1 MVEADL
7 KQKVKVRGGHKGYV
21 TKTLTKCKEALSGS
35 IDPALIKKLKEW
47 KINLNERLDIL
58 KELDNEILNLIPA
71 DKDIEHEIDSA
82 GVFRES
88 IYEVIV
94 HIDEVLEEYES
105 KKVNVSS
112 EGSQGQGAQAKVIS
126 AATTKLPKLVLKK
139 FNGQPTAW
147 QEFYDAFDSS
157 IHKNSSLSDVDRFN
171 YLRNLVEGPAYST
184 IAGLQL
190 TGANYK
196 AALNLLKERFGQKR
210 IIINCHMENLMKIP
224 PVYSST
230 DIRKVRKLYD
240 AIEQNCRGLQA
251 LGVTSSSYGAVL
263 VPVLLQKLPED
274 IKLELTRKLEKPSAD
289 ETTSDDQ
296 RDLDHLLELLK
307 GEVEA
312 RELCGSLQSSGISQD
327 SKRSVYKNPPS
338 TASALF
344 SAGNKKSHASC
355 TFCCGTHTTA
365 ECQVVTSLP
374 ERRNILL

>member
-1 MVEADL
+1 MAEADL
-7 KQKVKVRGGHKGYV
+7 KQKVKIRGGHKGYV
-21 TKTLTKCKEALSGS
+21 TKTLTKCKEALYGS
-35 IDPALIKKLKEW
+35 IEPVLIKKLKEW

-71 DKDIEHEIDSA
+71 DIDIEHEIDSA
-82 GVFRES
+82 GIFRES

-94 HIDEVLEEYES
+94 RINEVLEEYES
-105 KKVNVSS
+105 KKVNISS

-147 QEFYDAFDSS
+147 QEFYDAFNSS
-157 IHKNSSLSDVDRFN
+157 VHKNPSLSDADRFN
-171 YLRNLVEGPAYST
+171 YLRNLVEGHAYSV

-196 AALNLLKERFGQKR
+196 AALNLLKERFEQKR

-251 LGVTSSSYGAVL
+251 LGVH
-263 VPVLLQKLPED
+263 
-274 IKLELTRKLEKPSAD
+274 
-289 ETTSDDQ
+289 
-296 RDLDHLLELLK
+296 HLLM
-307 GEVEA
+307 VQ
-312 RELCGSLQSSGISQD
+312 C
-327 SKRSVYKNPPS
+327 
-338 TASALF
+338 
-344 SAGNKKSHASC
+344 
-355 TFCCGTHTTA
+355 
-365 ECQVVTSLP
+365 
-374 ERRNILL
+374 

>member
-1 MVEADL
+1 MAEADL

-94 HIDEVLEEYES
+94 HIDEVLEDDP

-126 AATTKLPKLVLKK
+126 AATTKLPKLALKK

-157 IHKNSSLSDVDRFN
+157 VHKNSSLSDVDSFN

-196 AALNLLKERFGQKR
+196 AVLNLLKERFG
-210 IIINCHMENLMKIP
+210 
-224 PVYSST
+224 
-230 DIRKVRKLYD
+230 
-240 AIEQNCRGLQA
+240 
-251 LGVTSSSYGAVL
+251 
-263 VPVLLQKLPED
+263 
-274 IKLELTRKLEKPSAD
+274 
-289 ETTSDDQ
+289 
-296 RDLDHLLELLK
+296 
-307 GEVEA
+307 
-312 RELCGSLQSSGISQD
+312 
-327 SKRSVYKNPPS
+327 
-338 TASALF
+338 
-344 SAGNKKSHASC
+344 
-355 TFCCGTHTTA
+355 
-365 ECQVVTSLP
+365 
-374 ERRNILL
+374 

>member
-1 MVEADL
+1 MAEADL

-21 TKTLTKCKEALSGS
+21 TKTLTKCKDALSGS

-47 KINLNERLDIL
+47 KN
-58 KELDNEILNLIPA
+58 NEILNLIPA

-105 KKVNVSS
+105 KKVNVAS
-112 EGSQGQGAQAKVIS
+112 EGSQRHGAQAKVIS

-157 IHKNSSLSDVDRFN
+157 VYKNSSLSDVDRFN

-224 PVYSST
+224 PV
-230 DIRKVRKLYD
+230 
-240 AIEQNCRGLQA
+240 
-251 LGVTSSSYGAVL
+251 
-263 VPVLLQKLPED
+263 
-274 IKLELTRKLEKPSAD
+274 
-289 ETTSDDQ
+289 
-296 RDLDHLLELLK
+296 
-307 GEVEA
+307 
-312 RELCGSLQSSGISQD
+312 
-327 SKRSVYKNPPS
+327 
-338 TASALF
+338 
-344 SAGNKKSHASC
+344 
-355 TFCCGTHTTA
+355 
-365 ECQVVTSLP
+365 
-374 ERRNILL
+374 

>member
-1 MVEADL
+1 M
-7 KQKVKVRGGHKGYV
+7 
-21 TKTLTKCKEALSGS
+21 
-35 IDPALIKKLKEW
+35 
-47 KINLNERLDIL
+47 NERLDIL
-58 KELDNEILNLIPA
+58 KELNNKILNLIPA
-71 DKDIEHEIDSA
+71 DIDIEHEIDSA
-82 GVFRES
+82 GVLRES

-126 AATTKLPKLVLKK
+126 AATSKLPKLVLKK

-157 IHKNSSLSDVDRFN
+157 VHKNSSSLSDVDRFN
-171 YLRNLVEGPAYST
+171 YLRNLVEGPVYST

-210 IIINCHMENLMKIP
+210 IIINCHMKNLMKIP

-251 LGVTSSSYGAVL
+251 L
-263 VPVLLQKLPED
+263 
-274 IKLELTRKLEKPSAD
+274 
-289 ETTSDDQ
+289 
-296 RDLDHLLELLK
+296 
-307 GEVEA
+307 
-312 RELCGSLQSSGISQD
+312 
-327 SKRSVYKNPPS
+327 
-338 TASALF
+338 
-344 SAGNKKSHASC
+344 
-355 TFCCGTHTTA
+355 
-365 ECQVVTSLP
+365 
-374 ERRNILL
+374 